1 MPGMM
6 KPPTRPTPPDEAA
19 ARMMTKKPTNKFTGL
34 FSRKPTASAPGPVAP
49 RPKPVQ
55 APASRNAATPPTRP
69 TPPTPTPRPLP
80 KEVAAK
86 PGVIRRAKGGM
97 VGKKKK

>member
-49 RPKPVQ
+49 R
-55 APASRNAATPPTRP
+55 NAATPPTRP